1 MRFLSIITRENGNR
15 IIRNNCRRFSSLN
28 QTTSDPT
35 GQSVDFAPL
44 GSLDKNLKKKSSKV
58 PKKASKESLEHKNLN
73 GDDLDKHKD
82 ASKDLSDSQPRS
94 VILRKPIPKNFIK
107 ETLLP
112 HLEHNVAYNCMK
124 FPPEVVLQIGIA
136 YSKLPHFI
144 RQRSIE
150 DALIESFRYRMVDY
164 TAVDCI
170 QLLNTCFQLQG
181 LRSIAVYDDIISRL
195 EVPHVFNSINSL
207 NRLGI
212 CRSVA
217 KIINHTQRLK
227 ADSSSNTRRV
237 GSDDDNVKISTGSNT
252 KVSTDDLSDHKLT
265 SCADSNVNSS
275 LNDNAGGSSV
285 HYSAKSDRLG
295 EGVGDK
301 NGSSSINVMNN
312 DVFKIDRNEYHD
324 LYKTSLMRPWSY
336 LVKNH
341 RDKKMASLIERMV
354 SFCEKR
360 ILPQLEYELKS
371 FDSDELTDLLAVLA
385 QRTERDGTTLDFPV
399 ISTLMSNIM
408 RLYDSTS
415 LVNSINNL
423 SSLCRLRIRHDEFM
437 ERLLRDLRNPLKV
450 TNIYHKHLSRCVWSL
465 ARFDVLNEVLGD
477 LLPHIAQNV
486 PKFGPSC
493 LARLAQ
499 VATYYPFASEK
510 EAKQLNAQ
518 LTKTTLCILSRVDT
532 FSPKDVTF
540 LVSALMH
547 TRLLPTDSEYG
558 AGVSRELK
566 PKFEKEE
573 RYISRAYR
581 KTDTV
586 QVLSKVLD
594 ALTRL
599 DAEFDLLEIERLVGA
614 IRSFKEY
621 EYILDHFPESWNN
634 IIRPP
639 EAQK

>member
-28 QTTSDPT
+28 QTTSAPT
-35 GQSVDFAPL
+35 GQSVDFVPL
-44 GSLDKNLKKKSSKV
+44 GSLDKNVKKKSSKIS
-58 PKKASKESLEHKNLN
+58 KKTSKDSAEHKKVD

-82 ASKDLSDSQPRS
+82 GSKDLSDSQARS

-217 KIINHTQRLK
+217 KIINHTQRLN
-227 ADSSSNTRRV
+227 ANSSNSTSSID
-237 GSDDDNVKISTGSNT
+237 SDGHKIKISTTSDT
-252 KVSTDDLSDHKLT
+252 KFSKDDLSDGKL
-265 SCADSNVNSS
+265 SSGADSS
-275 LNDNAGGSSV
+275 LNTNSSGSSV
-285 HYSAKSDRLG
+285 NYTGKSDGLREDVDVKRDG
-295 EGVGDK
+295 
-301 NGSSSINVMNN
+301 SSINFMNR
-312 DVFKIDRNEYHD
+312 DLFKIERNEYHD

-354 SFCEKR
+354 SFCENR

-385 QRTERDGTTLDFPV
+385 QRTERDGTTMDFPV
-399 ISTLMSNIM
+399 ISILMSNIM
-408 RLYDSTS
+408 RLYESTS

-423 SSLCRLRIRHDEFM
+423 ASLCRLRIRHDEFM

-465 ARFDVLNEVLGD
+465 ARFDMLNEVIGD
-477 LLPHIAQNV
+477 LLPHIGQNV

-510 EAKQLNAQ
+510 EAKHLNAQ
-518 LTKTTLCILSRVDT
+518 LMKTSLCILSRVDT

-547 TRLLPTDSEYG
+547 TGLLPTESEYG
-558 AGVSRELK
+558 AGVARELK

-581 KTDTV
+581 KTDTM

-599 DAEFDLLEIERLVGA
+599 DAEFDLVEIERLIGA
-614 IRSFKEY
+614 TRSFKEY
-621 EYILDHFPESWNN
+621 AYLLDHFPESWKN
-634 IIRPP
+634 IVRPP
-639 EAQK
+639 DPQK